1 MRIALP
7 QLVAFTVA
15 GILGLSSVQAQEVD
29 EFSCGDLNN
38 AYGPFDYTNPLH
50 LRDKIPVVIRVHFT
64 QSVQTL
70 TSGNASTIGGD
81 IDYTLRAIPN
91 HHGALNA
98 MARYEFKTRKSPP
111 PGSRYTVDCW
121 FDRAMR
127 FKPDDGTVRMVYA
140 IYLQKKGATDAA
152 IQRYQEAITL
162 MPDSPEPHYNLGL
175 LYAKSGN
182 YGPAMEEARIA
193 YAKGYPLQGLRKKL
207 KAAGAWQELAPTE
220 E

>member
-1 MRIALP
+1 MRMSLT
-7 QLVAFTVA
+7 QLSAFA
-15 GILGLSSVQAQEVD
+15 AASILAMSSVQAQEIG
-29 EFSCGDLNN
+29 EFGCGALDN
-38 AYGPFDYTNPLH
+38 AYGPFDYTNPIH
-50 LRDKIPVVIRVHFT
+50 RREKIPVVVRVHFP

-98 MARYEFKTRKSPP
+98 IARYEFKTQKSPP

-152 IQRYQEAITL
+152 IQRYQEAIDL
-162 MPDSPEPHYNLGL
+162 IPESPEPHYNLGL
-175 LYAKSGN
+175 LYAKLGN
-182 YGPAMEEARIA
+182 YEMAMEEARIA
-193 YAKGYPLQGLRKKL
+193 YAEGYPLQGLRRKL
-207 KAAGAWQELAPTE
+207 ESAGAWQDLTTSGD
-220 E
+220 